1 VDQDLLS
8 GFWLVLFAGSLDE
21 RPVGGGAQLAW
32 PSRRPSR
39 RRMRKE
45 RGPGLT
51 ARAG

>member
-21 RPVGGGAQLAW
+21 LPVGGGAQFAW
-32 PSRRPSR
+32 PSR

-51 ARAG
+51 AGAG